1 MGSQRTHGKQVVKP
15 VVSIT
20 SNTPDR
26 MTAVV
31 CSGLVIDA
39 AEVDT
44 TFEAF
49 SGGLNLHSFIF
60 SARGMS

>member
-1 MGSQRTHGKQVVKP
+1 MGSQRTHGKQVVTP

-20 SNTPDR
+20 SNTPDL

-39 AEVDT
+39 AEADT
-44 TFEAF
+44 TFEAL